1 MAKFVDREYR
11 ALIKTFPEFVKFKI
25 QLQVSTKALTRR
37 QQLLLGNCEL
47 DVCIFIFHLMEI

>member
-11 ALIKTFPEFVKFKI
+11 ALIKTFPEFLKFKV

-47 DVCIFIFHLMEI
+47 DVCILN